1 VGGYKED
8 DDGIGSESP
17 GILHWV
23 KMILKTVSADVRQ
36 QLLKARVLMNLDM
49 NITALRPRFIGYLEP
64 VADVFIRLR
73 ITPNQISMLALIAG
87 IACAYLFFQRQFLW
101 GSISLILSAIFDLI
115 DGSVARKTNAHSN
128 FGAVFDWIVDKY
140 VDALVLLGVGL
151 SGIQIISQYLA
162 VPPVADFAIA
172 AFAIIGSLMNTFIKP
187 VVYAE
192 IGYRDK
198 VEGKIDDPLEGVGFF
213 GRPETFIVL
222 ILGGVTGFIWVSLII
237 IAVCTNLSA
246 IQRII
251 YLYQTLS

>member
-1 VGGYKED
+1 
-8 DDGIGSESP
+8 
-17 GILHWV
+17 
-23 KMILKTVSADVRQ
+23 
-36 QLLKARVLMNLDM
+36 M
-49 NITALRPRFIGYLEP
+49 NITALRPRFIRYLEP

-87 IACAYLFFQRQFLW
+87 IACAYLFFQRQFLY
-101 GSISLILSAIFDLI
+101 GSISLILSAVFDLI

-140 VDALVLLGVGL
+140 VDALVLLGAGL
-151 SGIQIISQYLA
+151 SGISIVSQYFV
-162 VPPVADFAIA
+162 VPPIADFAIV

-192 IGYRDK
+192 VGYRDK

-213 GRPETFIVL
+213 GRPETFLVL
-222 ILGGVTGFIWVSLII
+222 ILGGFTGFIWASLII

-246 IQRII
+246 IQRIM
-251 YLYQTLS
+251 YLYRTLS